1 MEEGDQGSHVL
12 LRGVRHRPAWHRCQG
27 APAGP
32 WWVFL
37 TAVALLRPPDP
48 GRPHSLLHGLPRSL
62 LTPSSSPHL
71 GPSGDTDMQ
80 TGFPR
85 RVGDPWPLG
94 RSPDSAA
101 PCGSAVSP
109 AWSLPGLPAGAPCA
123 AVPASPRLVPHREC
137 LSRLCTRP
145 ICTAGSC
152 LCLKLIGR
160 LAAAFPASALRWAV
174 PDSVTAL
181 LPRPLPSPVHT
192 RPVSGCRE
200 PSIVL
205 PWSLIHMKAG

>member
-12 LRGVRHRPAWHRCQG
+12 LRGVWHRPAWHRCQG

-48 GRPHSLLHGLPRSL
+48 GRPPSLLHGLPRSL

-71 GPSGDTDMQ
+71 GPSNDTNTQ

-101 PCGSAVSP
+101 PRGSAESA
-109 AWSLPGLPAGAPCA
+109 AWSLPGLPAGAPCHC
-123 AVPASPRLVPHREC
+123 PGEPPPCPRREC

-145 ICTAGSC
+145 VCTAGCC
-152 LCLKLIGR
+152 LWLEAHRSSRSSLSGLR
-160 LAAAFPASALRWAV
+160 SALG
-174 PDSVTAL
+174 
-181 LPRPLPSPVHT
+181 RP
-192 RPVSGCRE
+192 
-200 PSIVL
+200 
-205 PWSLIHMKAG
+205 